1 MRAVIVGAGIGGLV
15 AALRLHRVGIACTV
29 YEQSESVRPLG
40 VGLNLLP
47 HAVAELAEIGGCS
60 PPSTRSPC
68 GPPSW
73 STATG
78 SARRSCGGPA
88 VWVPAWPSRSSR
100 STAAAC

>member
-47 HAVAELAEIGGCS
+47 HAVAELAEIGLLPALDAVALRTAELVYSHRLGQEIL
-60 PPSTRSPC
+60 RRPC
-68 GPPSW
+68 GMG
-73 STATG
+73 AG
-78 SARRSCGGPA
+78 LA
-88 VWVPAWPSRSSR
+88 VPQFSR